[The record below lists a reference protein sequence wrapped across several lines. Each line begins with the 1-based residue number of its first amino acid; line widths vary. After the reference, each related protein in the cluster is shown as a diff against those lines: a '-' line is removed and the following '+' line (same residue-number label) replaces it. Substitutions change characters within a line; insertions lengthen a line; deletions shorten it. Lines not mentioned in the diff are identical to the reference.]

1 MTFSCFIFISFYDDI
16 VNLCKKIYLYNVHIQ
31 KIELQLA
38 VTTYTI
44 NKSLLC
50 EYFIELSIIFNR
62 ESAVKTY
69 SYAIDSLCSFLQ
81 SNLSIRSA
89 FR

>member
-1 MTFSCFIFISFYDDI
+1 MYIY
-16 VNLCKKIYLYNVHIQ
+16 KKLNCS
-31 KIELQLA
+31 LLSLP
-38 VTTYTI
+38 YTI

-50 EYFIELSIIFNR
+50 EYFIDTSIIFDR

-69 SYAIDSLCSFLQ
+69 SYAIDSLCSSLQ